1 MYVKIISGSVDEYP
15 YTVEKL
21 RKDNPNTSFPK
32 SITDS
37 MLADW
42 GVYPVTQLD
51 APSITV
57 RTKTNTLNA
66 APTLVDSVWTLGW
79 TTSDK
84 TSDETATYDAEMA
97 NDNRAVRNDRLSDT
111 DFYALSDVTMSSD
124 MATYRQALRDLP
136 SHSNWPNLASDD
148 WPTKP

>member
-1 MYVKIISGSVDEYP
+1 MYVKIVNNSIDEYP
-15 YTVEKL
+15 YTLEKL
-21 RKDNPNTSFPK
+21 RKDNPKTSFPK
-32 SITDS
+32 SISNS
-37 MLADW
+37 MLEDW
-42 GVYPVTQLD
+42 GVYPVTVLD
-51 APSITV
+51 QPSITE
-57 RTKTNTLNA
+57 RTQTNAQNA

-79 TTSDK
+79 TTSNKNADAIAEYD
-84 TSDETATYDAEMA
+84 SLIAAATRVE
-97 NDNRAVRNDRLSDT
+97 RNTFLSQT